1 MSLRDPASEVAQEVA
16 PFRAA
21 ALRYAAAGW
30 LVFPCKPGSKEPL
43 TRHGFKDATTDPA
56 VIRAWW
62 VRWPDANVA
71 IATGAPGPDVLDV
84 DNDDDSGWAAFNRL
98 QRRGLLAGAFAFV
111 RTRSGGLHAY
121 YAGTAQRCAIKIGGA
136 ALDYRAAGGYV
147 LAPPSYVG
155 ADAKGSAGRYEVIET
170 RPMTGAPFDLA
181 AAVAVLA
188 PPRPQRPR
196 AGRPCTADGAPAIA
210 AWVRA
215 NAHPGYRHEP
225 LRWMAKKLAD
235 AGQLDDAGAA
245 LVLETAE
252 AIGLDGGPREA
263 RAIVRS
269 YGGPA

>member
-1 MSLRDPASEVAQEVA
+1 MIAAEQVAE
-16 PFRAA
+16 A
-21 ALRYAAAGW
+21 ALRYAAARW
-30 LVFPCKPGSKEPL
+30 PVFPCRPGSKEPL
-43 TRHGFKDATTDPA
+43 TSRGFKDASTDPA

-62 VRWPDANVA
+62 RRWPRANVA

-84 DNDDDSGWAAFNRL
+84 DNGDGSGWSAFNQL
-98 QRRGLLAGAFAFV
+98 QRSGLLAGAFAFV

-121 YAGTAQRCAIKIGGA
+121 YAGTGQRCTAKIGGA

-155 ADAKGSAGRYEVIET
+155 ADAKGSAGWYEVIESRT
-170 RPMTGAPFDLA
+170 MTGAPFDLA
-181 AAVAVLA
+181 AATAVLA
-188 PPRPQRPR
+188 PPKPSRPR
-196 AGRPCTADGAPAIA
+196 PPQSSSAGGPGALA

-215 NAHPGYRHEP
+215 NAHPRYRHEP

-235 AGQLDDAGAA
+235 AGQLDDQGAA

-252 AIGLDGGPREA
+252 AIGLDGGLREA
-263 RAIVRS
+263 CAIVRS

>member
-1 MSLRDPASEVAQEVA
+1 VV
-16 PFRAA
+16 
-21 ALRYAAAGW
+21 
-30 LVFPCKPGSKEPL
+30 PCKPGLKEPA
-43 TRHGFKDATTDPA
+43 TTHGFRDATTDPGQIRRWWTRGPAYNIA
-56 VIRAWW
+56 V
-62 VRWPDANVA
+62 
-71 IATGAPGPDVLDV
+71 ATGAPGPDVLDI

-121 YAGTAQRCAIKIGGA
+121 YAGTAQRCTTKIGGA

-181 AAVAVLA
+181 AAVAVLV
-188 PPRPQRPR
+188 PPRLRRPRSQRPDPA
-196 AGRPCTADGAPAIA
+196 AGGPAAVA

-215 NAHPGYRHEP
+215 TAHPGYRHEP

-245 LVLETAE
+245 LVLETAD
-252 AIGLDGGPREA
+252 AIGLDGGLREA
-263 RAIVRS
+263 CAIVRS

>member
-1 MSLRDPASEVAQEVA
+1 VNQLL
-16 PFRAA
+16 AA

-30 LVFPCKPGSKEPL
+30 PVFPCRPGSKKPL
-43 TRHGFKDATTDPA
+43 TRRGFTDATTDPA

-62 VRWPDANVA
+62 ARWPDANVA

-84 DNDDDSGWAAFNRL
+84 DNGDDSGWSAFNRL

-121 YAGTAQRCAIKIGGA
+121 YAGTGQRCTAKIGGA

-147 LAPPSYVG
+147 LAPPSYVD
-155 ADAKGSAGRYEVIET
+155 ADAKGAAGRYEVIE
-170 RPMTGAPFDLA
+170 RRLMTGVPFDLA
-181 AAVAVLA
+181 AAAAVLT
-188 PPRPQRPR
+188 PQQQQRPR
-196 AGRPCTADGAPAIA
+196 HARSGAEGGPDAIA

-235 AGQLDDAGAA
+235 VGQLDDAGVA

-252 AIGLDGGPREA
+252 AIGLDGGLHEA
-263 RAIVRS
+263 CAIVRS